1 MAGDLHGIK
10 RALKE
15 KSPRTAHESTQM
27 IAALC
32 SDKKEETSA
41 YFGLGRKFGGKATRR
56 VTLPRT
62 KKNKRSKL
70 SKVNGYWVRG
80 KEHLARDHHS
90 REEIEEAIS
99 KLKKG
104 SYVSISDVVDVSIAD
119 GDEESEGSSSES
131 D

>member
-70 SKVNGYWVRG
+70 SKVNGYCKITQSSCQQRV
-80 KEHLARDHHS
+80 LVMFT
-90 REEIEEAIS
+90 EAWDQQ
-99 KLKKG
+99 LQ
-104 SYVSISDVVDVSIAD
+104 
-119 GDEESEGSSSES
+119 E
-131 D
+131 